1 MAGAESLM
9 CGLESRLTEF
19 RGRLKKVCNDR
30 KITLD
35 QGVDILAHK
44 AKQLFGPLTA
54 NLDTSN
60 ISSRNTKNF
69 YDDHDTIGLRQFA
82 TCVAASRRLGN
93 GDPTIIFHAPET
105 NRESFNNLELLTTFA
120 CIFSGDVENVT
131 ATTVVRLSGIKRVVE
146 LLQAACERYGTKL
159 TLASDVG
166 KDIIQV
172 ADAEVNR
179 KDQLQVSLKAY
190 HDSIN
195 YYVNMNLTEDE
206 TKVYNLMT
214 QVSTVIH
221 GRLIVEGL
229 LKAKENDNI
238 KTESTNDQSET
249 KKRKAKCD

>member
-1 MAGAESLM
+1 M
-9 CGLESRLTEF
+9 
-19 RGRLKKVCNDR
+19 
-30 KITLD
+30 
-35 QGVDILAHK
+35 
-44 AKQLFGPLTA
+44 
-54 NLDTSN
+54 
-60 ISSRNTKNF
+60 
-69 YDDHDTIGLRQFA
+69 
-82 TCVAASRRLGN
+82 AASGWLGN

-179 KDQLQVSLKAY
+179 KDQLQESLKAY

-195 YYVNMNLTEDE
+195 YYVNMNLTEDD
-206 TKVYNLMT
+206 
-214 QVSTVIH
+214 SD
-221 GRLIVEGL
+221 LITMESH
-229 LKAKENDNI
+229 I
-238 KTESTNDQSET
+238 K
-249 KKRKAKCD
+249 

>member
-1 MAGAESLM
+1 
-9 CGLESRLTEF
+9 
-19 RGRLKKVCNDR
+19 
-30 KITLD
+30 
-35 QGVDILAHK
+35 
-44 AKQLFGPLTA
+44 
-54 NLDTSN
+54 
-60 ISSRNTKNF
+60 
-69 YDDHDTIGLRQFA
+69 
-82 TCVAASRRLGN
+82 
-93 GDPTIIFHAPET
+93 
-105 NRESFNNLELLTTFA
+105 
-120 CIFSGDVENVT
+120 VT

-146 LLQAACERYGTKL
+146 LLQVACERYGTKL

-179 KDQLQVSLKAY
+179 KDQLKNSLEAY
-190 HDSIN
+190 KDSIK
-195 YYVNMNLTEDE
+195 YFVDMNLTESE

-229 LKAKENDNI
+229 LKAKENDNL

>member
-1 MAGAESLM
+1 M
-9 CGLESRLTEF
+9 CLS
-19 RGRLKKVCNDR
+19 
-30 KITLD
+30 
-35 QGVDILAHK
+35 GV
-44 AKQLFGPLTA
+44 P
-54 NLDTSN
+54 SN
-60 ISSRNTKNF
+60 IVVIRSSRNTKNF
-69 YDDHDTIGLRQFA
+69 YDDHDTIGLRQVA
-82 TCVAASRRLGN
+82 TCVAASGRLGN
-93 GDPTIIFHAPET
+93 GDPTIILHASET
-105 NRESFNNLELLTTFA
+105 NRDSFDNHELLTTFA

-221 GRLIVEGL
+221 GRLIGEGL

-238 KTESTNDQSET
+238 KTESTNDQSKT